1 MANPPAVKPPSL
13 IVAESTSQWLFTP
26 SELLLTP
33 SIQDGMTLAQ
43 EREFRSKSINFLL
56 QVGIMLKLPQIT
68 LSTAAIFFQR
78 YLMRISLVPPKK
90 RTGPRAT
97 RVEEGNG
104 TLHHY
109 QIAAICLFLATKVE
123 ESTRTLKDLISAFC
137 RVAQKNPNLVV
148 DDQSKD
154 YWKWRDCL
162 LLNEDVVLEVLCFD
176 LTVESAHRSLYD
188 VLKFYGVD
196 RNKRVRNAAWAFVTD
211 GGNSLLSLVYP
222 ARTLAVAGLYAACRY
237 CSVSL
242 QDDSQGRPWWEAQS
256 VKLKDVRKAVEFM
269 CANYE
274 EGEKRVNGVPA
285 SVISGEGKNG
295 TSDNGGGSIYAAL
308 GDGTPAVVVNGAAG
322 GEGEDW
328 DSTRKSPAQR
338 ERRPSNAS
346 SIGEKRKRD
355 DEKDAKG
362 DGTNG
367 EADVKINREGAEQ
380 DTKRPRVEGAEQVN
394 GTSEVPILPS
404 NGDGHARLDA
414 KHEEEKLRVENGN
427 KHAEADVKANGVP
440 PPPPPSEAPPGSDVP
455 PPPPPTTPPPTNG
468 VPPPPPPPP
477 PSDEDKDDGEV
488 SEEGEVEE

>member
-148 DDQSKD
+148 DDQ
-154 YWKWRDCL
+154 
-162 LLNEDVVLEVLCFD
+162 N
-176 LTVESAHRSLYD
+176 
-188 VLKFYGVD
+188 